1 MIWPLYRGCPL
12 LRGSNC
18 IILIGRDKFGDLVL
32 SIVETYL
39 IQCPF
44 LGGSSLRGS
53 TVVIKQN
60 FFTNTNMK
68 KRKILWFGMI
78 PIMLAHYETEYW
90 PNVLETSLKK

>member
-1 MIWPLYRGCPL
+1 MICPLYRGCPL

-32 SIVETYL
+32 SFVERYL

-53 TVVIKQN
+53 TVIINSVMTKKKQN
-60 FFTNTNMK
+60 NDDDDDKGKNLNENKAMTFTINT
-68 KRKILWFGMI
+68 RKVII
-78 PIMLAHYETEYW
+78 
-90 PNVLETSLKK
+90 